1 MIKDRR
7 VFLRMN
13 LLQLK
18 FRNTNLLLKMYTCVF
33 ISIKHVTRASGSGR
47 VDVVVMVVV
56 VGSVD
61 VGSSVSGGAWW

>member
-1 MIKDRR
+1 MVTVVTTWGRGR
-7 VFLRMN
+7 
-13 LLQLK
+13 
-18 FRNTNLLLKMYTCVF
+18 TC
-33 ISIKHVTRASGSGR
+33 ASGSGR